1 MINISWRRPSATGRA
16 TLFLLLATV
25 LLWWQQLCAEEIAGT
40 VTRVF
45 DGDSFIVTTSS
56 EKTHVEV
63 RLAGID
69 APEKDQPYA
78 DKARAALRGLI
89 LDRRLKLEV
98 LDVDRYGRKVARAF
112 RTPDGLDINAE
123 LIRGGHAW
131 VYRRRAYDPSL
142 YDLERAA
149 RTAGLGLWALP
160 ESEREPPWRWRR
172 SHPPEHHAAAPDQK
186 APSPP
191 ASKSR

>member
-1 MINISWRRPSATGRA
+1 LISTSWRRSSAAARA
-16 TLFLLLATV
+16 TLFLLLAT
-25 LLWWQQLCAEEIAGT
+25 LLLSWQQLSAEEITGT

-45 DGDSFIVTTSS
+45 DGDSFIVTTSGQ
-56 EKTHVEV
+56 ETHIEV

-78 DKARAALRGLI
+78 DNARAALRGLI

-98 LDVDRYGRKVARAF
+98 LDVDRYGRKVVRAF

-131 VYRRRAYDPSL
+131 VYRRRAYDRSL
-142 YDLERAA
+142 YDLEREA
-149 RTAGLGLWALP
+149 RTAGLGLWGLP

-172 SHPPEHHAAAPDQK
+172 SHPPEHHPAPTDQK
-186 APSPP
+186 APSPT
-191 ASKSR
+191 ASMSR